1 MSHLELTGLSKSF
14 GTTKVLNDVSLS
26 VRNGEFLT
34 LVGASGCGKSTILRV
49 IAGLEPQDSGT
60 VQIGGRGV
68 DHLSTILA
76 LGVTLPRNCSKAKT
90 MRFPRKKPNL
100 NTPPTCKT

>member
-60 VQIGGRGV
+60 VQIGGRVWLGEGRV
-68 DHLSTILA
+68 GAAPDGAILKSYLFA
-76 LGVTLPRNCSKAKT
+76 TVAGGRT
-90 MRFPRKKPNL
+90 
-100 NTPPTCKT
+100 